1 MWGGRSR
8 GSASGG
14 EASGRSQAGCGLSG
28 ALAVAPHCDLG
39 LFLYVAT
46 ERGAGIQTL
55 SQGPPACSDLPV
67 KVSDVLVGV
76 LYCFV
81 RVRF

>member
-8 GSASGG
+8 GSASEG
-14 EASGRSQAGCGLSG
+14 EASRRSQAGCGLSG

-55 SQGPPACSDLPV
+55 SQRIPEGP
-67 KVSDVLVGV
+67 
-76 LYCFV
+76 
-81 RVRF
+81 RVAQISQSRCLMF